1 MQANTLISSSIKSIH
16 PVEDGNKALE
26 MMDQFRIHHL
36 AIVKNNFYLGVISDK
51 EIMSWNSEDDSIEEH
66 LANLAA
72 PYVRHNQHLFDIIE
86 VLEKNNLSIVPVLD
100 EKNHYL
106 GVITSRKLLYSI
118 AKSATIQSPG
128 GVIIL
133 EMPDHDYSLTEIA
146 SIVESNNTKILSS
159 YIISKPNSTNI
170 EVTIKLNKQE
180 VTAIIKDFE
189 RHEYKVSASYKD
201 EEADGDY
208 LERYESLMRF
218 LNP

>member
-66 LANLAA
+66 LNNLAA
-72 PYVRHNQHLFDIIE
+72 PYVKYNQHLFDIIE

-159 YIISKPNSTNI
+159 YIISKPNSTNT

>member
-66 LANLAA
+66 LNNLAA
-72 PYVRHNQHLFDIIE
+72 PYVKYNQHLFDIIE

>member
-51 EIMSWNSEDDSIEEH
+51 EIMSWNSEDDCIEEH
-66 LANLAA
+66 LNNLAA
-72 PYVRHNQHLFDIIE
+72 PYVKYNQHLFDIIE

-159 YIISKPNSTNI
+159 YIISKPNSINI

-201 EEADGDY
+201 EDADGNY